1 METHIDW
8 KKLLSHIAL
17 PLGTGLLS
25 ALVTKSSMGA
35 YQLLNK
41 PPFAPP
47 GILFPIVW
55 TILFV
60 LMGISSYLASS
71 TPSGKYGGYPLY
83 FAQLAVNFVC
93 PILFFNLKWYLISFL
108 WLLFLIFLVAAL
120 IFFFSKR
127 RLLAGLLQIPYFL
140 WLLYAGYLNF
150 MISLLN

>member
-41 PPFAPP
+41 PPFAP
-47 GILFPIVW
+47 
-55 TILFV
+55 
-60 LMGISSYLASS
+60 
-71 TPSGKYGGYPLY
+71 SGKYGGYPLY
-83 FAQLAVNFVC
+83 FAQLAVNFVW

-150 MISLLN
+150 MIFLLN